1 MVVKTIRP
9 DTVFIP
15 YHWAGKRS
23 ANKLTHRTL
32 DPRSKIPE
40 FKVSACQLRKADA
53 PPDWATAANGDK
65 TKGGEKA
72 ECTATSFT
80 LTLRAASAASLA

>member
-40 FKVSACQLRKADA
+40 FKVSACQLRKAEG
-53 PPDWATAANGDK
+53 PPDWAGSANGNE
-65 TKGGEKA
+65 TGKGGDKA
-72 ECTATSFT
+72 NAR
-80 LTLRAASAASLA
+80 LRILR

>member
-1 MVVKTIRP
+1 MTVRAQVVRTIRP

-23 ANKLTHRTL
+23 ANRLTHRTI

-40 FKVSACQLRKADA
+40 FKVSAARLA
-53 PPDWATAANGDK
+53 
-65 TKGGEKA
+65 
-72 ECTATSFT
+72 
-80 LTLRAASAASLA
+80 RAAGPPAWAREENGAQVRRLPVVGGGS

>member
-23 ANKLTHRTL
+23 ANNLTHRTL

-40 FKVSACQLRKADA
+40 FKVSACQLRKAEA
-53 PPDWATAANGDK
+53 PPDWAMASNGHK
-65 TKGGEKA
+65 TKGEDKA
-72 ECTATSFT
+72 NAR
-80 LTLRAASAASLA
+80 LRVLR